1 MEIKIENCNN
11 ITAGLINI
19 EKDKLNIK
27 FGINGTGK
35 STMAKAIQY
44 KVENEENLSSLL
56 PFKLQENNEGNL
68 TPNIEIDDGVINSVS
83 IFNEEYIKQF
93 LFKQDELVSN
103 SFEIFIKTPKY
114 TETEKKIE
122 EQLEE
127 IKKVFLNNEEL
138 EKVILDF
145 ESLSK
150 SFKTTKS
157 GLSNASAIAKGLEN
171 GNTIENI
178 PENLIE
184 YKPFLQNKEKCVSW
198 LDWQIKG
205 NEFSDSHE
213 NCPYCV
219 SPTDE
224 AKKQTIKSVSEN
236 HDKNVIKNFIVII
249 EVIED
254 LGDYFSN
261 DSKEEL
267 KRILEKTDGLLGEEK
282 NYIITIKKQVDDFL
296 KRLENL
302 KYISFNNLKNDENI
316 EGKLTGFIIKINE
329 LFDKLKSDKTENIV
343 NNINESLE
351 TTIDK
356 IGELKGNINKQ
367 KEEIKKSIENHQKN
381 INQFLKNAGY
391 KYKAL
396 IDEENKIKLQ
406 HIDYKNNISGGD
418 QHLSFGEKNAFAL
431 VLFMYETLSKN
442 PDLIILDDPIS
453 SFDKNKKYAILQML
467 FREDISFKNKTVL
480 MLTHDIEPIIDSVK
494 ALGRIFKNQ
503 TNASFLQ
510 YKDGNIAEIEIK
522 KENILTFTQICKN
535 ITSDENIN
543 EISKLIYLRRNF
555 EILDDKGDEYQILS
569 DLFHKRTKEEAK
581 VNRNLSDDDFEE
593 SFERGKERLGKI
605 IPSFDYG
612 SILIVIKDQEELKKI
627 YNSTTNGYEK
637 LQLFRIINGESTNN
651 NFFRVSDVMK
661 KFINETYHIEND
673 LIHQLDPRK
682 YDLIPEFITKK
693 CDEHIST

>member
-1 MEIKIENCNN
+1 
-11 ITAGLINI
+11 
-19 EKDKLNIK
+19 
-27 FGINGTGK
+27 
-35 STMAKAIQY
+35 
-44 KVENEENLSSLL
+44 
-56 PFKLQENNEGNL
+56 
-68 TPNIEIDDGVINSVS
+68 
-83 IFNEEYIKQF
+83 
-93 LFKQDELVSN
+93 
-103 SFEIFIKTPKY
+103 
-114 TETEKKIE
+114 
-122 EQLEE
+122 
-127 IKKVFLNNEEL
+127 
-138 EKVILDF
+138 
-145 ESLSK
+145 
-150 SFKTTKS
+150 
-157 GLSNASAIAKGLEN
+157 
-171 GNTIENI
+171 
-178 PENLIE
+178 
-184 YKPFLQNKEKCVSW
+184 
-198 LDWQIKG
+198 
-205 NEFSDSHE
+205 
-213 NCPYCV
+213 
-219 SPTDE
+219 
-224 AKKQTIKSVSEN
+224 
-236 HDKNVIKNFIVII
+236 
-249 EVIED
+249 
-254 LGDYFSN
+254 
-261 DSKEEL
+261 
-267 KRILEKTDGLLGEEK
+267 
-282 NYIITIKKQVDDFL
+282 
-296 KRLENL
+296 
-302 KYISFNNLKNDENI
+302 
-316 EGKLTGFIIKINE
+316 
-329 LFDKLKSDKTENIV
+329 
-343 NNINESLE
+343 
-351 TTIDK
+351 
-356 IGELKGNINKQ
+356 
-367 KEEIKKSIENHQKN
+367 
-381 INQFLKNAGY
+381 
-391 KYKAL
+391 
-396 IDEENKIKLQ
+396 
-406 HIDYKNNISGGD
+406 
-418 QHLSFGEKNAFAL
+418 
-431 VLFMYETLSKN
+431 MYETLSKN